1 MTTQLH
7 KAKTY
12 TVEEY
17 IKLPDNG
24 KRYEL
29 IEGELIEMPGPNIN
43 HGRLTNRLAVSLTN
57 YITNSGQ
64 NLGEIFSNMAVIL
77 SSKTAPLP
85 DVVFISAE
93 KINNFEGSQVF
104 SGAPDLAIEVISPT
118 DKWSEIIDKVRLYHS
133 YQVTLVWV
141 VDPFDKA
148 VLVFRPNQS
157 RRSLFIGD
165 DLTGEEIIPGFTLP
179 VKDLFA

>member
-17 IKLPDNG
+17 MKLPDNG
-24 KRYEL
+24 KHYEL

-43 HGRLTNRLAVSLTN
+43 HGRITNRLSVSLTN

-64 NLGEIFSNMAVIL
+64 NFGEIFSNMAVIL
-77 SSKTAPLP
+77 SPKTAPLP
-85 DVVFISAE
+85 DVVFIRAE
-93 KINNFEGSQVF
+93 KINKFEGSQVF
-104 SGAPDLAIEVISPT
+104 SGVPDLAIEVISPT
-118 DKWSEIIDKVRLYHS
+118 DKWSEIIAKVKLYQS

-141 VDPFDKA
+141 VDPFDKS
-148 VLVFRPNQS
+148 VFIYRPDQAT
-157 RRSLFIGD
+157 RLLFAGD
-165 DLTGEEIIPGFTLP
+165 DLSGEEILPGFTLP